1 MARRARPG
9 RRTAAEKG
17 SRIAVIDVGSNS
29 IRLVV
34 YERLA
39 RAPWIVF
46 NERVLCG
53 LGRGLERSGKLNAEG
68 RKRALENLSR
78 FALIAG
84 EMGVRRL
91 DILATAAVRDASDGG
106 EFSREAERR
115 LRAPIRVLSGR
126 EEARLSALGVLSG
139 VPQAHGVMGD
149 LGGGS
154 LELVAL
160 DKGAIGEQATLP
172 LGPLRLMEAEEG
184 EPKRARPVV
193 DGVLE
198 KLVWLDSSGR
208 TSGERSFY
216 AVGGAWRAIAR
227 IHIEQSHY
235 PLHVIHHYKVA
246 REEMIDFC
254 RLLTGLSR
262 KSLEGLTS
270 SVSRKRLETLPH
282 AALVLWRT
290 VRRVAP
296 KEVIFSA
303 QGIREGQM
311 FSLLSAAEK
320 RQDPLISAAA
330 ELARADRRFE
340 PIGDELFRWMSPLF
354 AGEDAAKARLRHAA
368 CHLSDVAWREHPDY
382 RAEHG
387 CLRILRLP
395 IAGLDHESRGF
406 LGLAVYV
413 RYAGRTMGEE
423 AARARI
429 LLDEER
435 AEQAIRIGLALRV
448 GIAASGGVVSLLRR
462 TSLRLDGER
471 MILNLPGKAAD
482 LEGEQ
487 MERRFEALAEAF
499 GRRASYGASE
509 KRARRRR

>member
-1 MARRARPG
+1 MARSTRPG
-9 RRTAAEKG
+9 AAAPAAKG
-17 SRIAVIDVGSNS
+17 TGIGVIDVGSNS

-34 YERLA
+34 YERLV

-53 LGRGLERSGKLNAEG
+53 LGRGLERTGKLNADG
-68 RKRALENLSR
+68 RKRALENLGR

-91 DILATAAVRDASDGG
+91 DILATAAVRDASDGP
-106 EFSREAERR
+106 EFVVEAERR
-115 LRAPIRVLSGR
+115 LKAPIRVLSGR
-126 EEARLSALGVLSG
+126 DEARLSALGVLAG
-139 VPQAHGVMGD
+139 MPQAHGIMGD

-154 LELVAL
+154 LELVVL

-172 LGPLRLMEAEEG
+172 LGPLRLMEIEES
-184 EPKRARPVV
+184 EPKRARPMV
-193 DGVLE
+193 DAALGRLG
-198 KLVWLDSSGR
+198 WLAAP
-208 TSGERSFY
+208 GERSFY

-227 IHIEQSHY
+227 IHIEQSRY

-246 REEMIDFC
+246 REELIDFC
-254 RLLTGLSR
+254 RLITGLSR
-262 KSLEGLTS
+262 KSLEGMTS

-282 AALVLWRT
+282 AALVLWRV
-290 VRRVAP
+290 VRTAGP

-311 FSLLSAAEK
+311 FSLLSEAAK
-320 RQDPLISAAA
+320 REDPLISAA
-330 ELARADRRFE
+330 EGLARADRRFE
-340 PIGDELFRWMSPLF
+340 PLGEELFRWMSPLF
-354 AGEDAAKARLRHAA
+354 ANEDAAKARLRKAA
-368 CHLSDVAWREHPDY
+368 CYLSDVAWREHPDY

-395 IAGLDHESRGF
+395 IAGLDHASRGF
-406 LGLAVYV
+406 LALAIYV
-413 RYAGRTMGEE
+413 RYAGRTIGEE

-448 GIAASGGVVSLLRR
+448 GIAASGGVAALLRR
-462 TSLRLDGER
+462 TSLRLEGER
-471 MILNLPGKAAD
+471 LNLALPGKAAA

-487 MERRFEALAEAF
+487 MERRLEALAEAF
-499 GRRASYGASE
+499 GRRASVATSGA
-509 KRARRRR
+509 R

>member
-1 MARRARPG
+1 MAIEAPRHARS
-9 RRTAAEKG
+9 AVAKG
-17 SRIAVIDVGSNS
+17 SGIGVIDVGSNS

-39 RAPWIVF
+39 RAPWVVF

-53 LGRGLERSGKLNAEG
+53 LGRGLQRTGRLHAEG
-68 RKRALENLSR
+68 RKRALENLAR
-78 FALIAG
+78 FTLLAR

-91 DILATAAVRDASDGG
+91 DILATAAVRDASDGA
-106 EFSREAERR
+106 EFVAEAERR
-115 LRAPIRVLSGR
+115 CKTEIRVLAGR

-139 VPQAHGVMGD
+139 MPQADGIMGD
-149 LGGGS
+149 LGGAS
-154 LELVAL
+154 VELVSL
-160 DKGAIGEQATLP
+160 DKGAIGAQATLP
-172 LGPLRLMEAEEG
+172 LGPLRLMEVGEN
-184 EPKRARPVV
+184 EPKRARP
-193 DGVLE
+193 
-198 KLVWLDSSGR
+198 LVESALAELPWLSACKD
-208 TSGERSFY
+208 RSFY

-227 IHIEQSHY
+227 IHIEQSNY

-254 RLLTGLSR
+254 RLITGLSR

-282 AALVLWRT
+282 AALVLWR
-290 VRRVAP
+290 VLRAAAP

-311 FSLLSAAEK
+311 FSLLPEAARRE
-320 RQDPLISAAA
+320 DPLISAAA

-340 PIGDELFRWMSPLF
+340 PLGDELFRWMSPLF
-354 AGEDAAKARLRHAA
+354 PGEEPAIGRLRRAA
-368 CHLSDVAWREHPDY
+368 CHLNDIAWREHPDY

-406 LGLAVYV
+406 LALAIYA
-413 RYAGRTMGEE
+413 RYAGRTIGED
-423 AARARI
+423 AQRARI
-429 LLDEER
+429 LLEEAR

-448 GIAASGGVVSLLRR
+448 GIAASGGVAALLRR
-462 TSLRLDGER
+462 TSLSLEGDR
-471 MILNLPGKAAD
+471 MSLNLPGKAAD

-487 MERRFEALAEAF
+487 MGRRFEALAEAF
-499 GRRASYGASE
+499 GRRPAFGQSE
-509 KRARRRR
+509 ARAAKAR